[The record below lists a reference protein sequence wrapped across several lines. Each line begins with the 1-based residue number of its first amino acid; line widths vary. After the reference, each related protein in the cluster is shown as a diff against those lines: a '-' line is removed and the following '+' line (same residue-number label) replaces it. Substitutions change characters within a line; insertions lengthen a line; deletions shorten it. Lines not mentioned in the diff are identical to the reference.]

1 MRVLPFVFVAA
12 SFGAT
17 ACVSSYE
24 VDVQSKGA
32 IVARWPWL
40 PCTGD
45 AAPHCRAAFYRW
57 QDTHEATDARDEMR
71 EAVRVA
77 ESADPISRALVYY
90 DLAVVL
96 RQMGDIATARM
107 SIAFATKLHP
117 EPSYDAL
124 RSDLAAQGA
133 AAPLPENDG
142 FYKPIAVALGEK
154 PSVAAPAPAATTP
167 KATPSTPTPSV
178 PTTMTAGGQTFPWVC
193 HGKVTLDGVQVKI
206 DAKQLIEVS
215 EDCDLTI
222 INSTLELVHEHGE
235 TIGVRKG
242 ALTVKNSTLR
252 ATGFHGR
259 VLHAAGAKV
268 AFEDSTIYGADP
280 DEPAVW
286 LVDTADSNKTPT
298 VADFK
303 KTTLHADRGA
313 NGSAL
318 SVSHSKVTATGL
330 TADGRIGCGQN
341 STMKLEKTVA
351 TTLSVGDCAVNAVDS
366 TIDVGSH
373 GLFAAVTVDGGS
385 LKAIRLAVTG
395 TDLSSRGLIATKGTV
410 DLEDAT
416 IAVQGEALSATDDSK
431 IVLTRGTFTG
441 FEFSAVSIRTG
452 ATLDARDAHFVTNL
466 KVGLALYVLTKS
478 PATNAVPSAHLKSC
492 TLEGNNGLLVDS
504 GGTVSAEDTTVK
516 AVSEGATVRGSSSIT
531 MTRGSVSADYAAVLA
546 KSGTIVLKKTKITGP
561 TKADGGTI
569 TGP

>member
-17 ACVSSYE
+17 ACVTSYE
-24 VDVQSKGA
+24 VNVQSKGV

-57 QDTHEATDARDEMR
+57 QDTHKVTDARDEMR

-77 ESADPISRALVYY
+77 ETADPISRALVYY

-96 RQMGDIATARM
+96 RQMGDLATARL

-117 EPSYDAL
+117 DPSYDAL

-142 FYKPIAVALGEK
+142 FYAPIAVALGEK
-154 PSVAAPAPAATTP
+154 PSVAAP
-167 KATPSTPTPSV
+167 TPSTTTTPSATTTPSV

-206 DAKQLIEVS
+206 TGKQLIEVS

-222 INSTLELVHEHGE
+222 TNSTLELVYDTGV

-252 ATGFHGR
+252 MTGTHGY
-259 VLHAAGAKV
+259 VVDAAGAKL
-268 AFEDSTIYGADP
+268 AFEDSTIDGTDTDAT
-280 DEPAVW
+280 AVR
-286 LVDTADSNKTPT
+286 LVDTFDSNHTPT

-303 KTTLHADRGA
+303 KTTLHGA
-313 NGSAL
+313 REANGGSAL
-318 SVSHSKVTATGL
+318 SASHSKVTATGL
-330 TADGRIGCGQN
+330 TVDGSIGCSQKG
-341 STMKLEKTVA
+341 TMKLEKMVA
-351 TTLSVGDCAVNAVDS
+351 TNLSVSDCAVDAVDA
-366 TIDVGSH
+366 TIDMGKHASISA
-373 GLFAAVTVDGGS
+373 GVTVFGGS
-385 LKAIRLAVTG
+385 LKANRLAVTG
-395 TDLSSRGLIATKGTV
+395 TNISSQGLRCDHGTV

-416 IAVQGEALSATDDSK
+416 IAVQGEALSATVDSK

-441 FEFSAVSIRTG
+441 FGFSAVSIRTG
-452 ATLDARDAHFVTNL
+452 STLDAKDAHIVTDL
-466 KVGLALYVLTKS
+466 KVGLALYVLNKS
-478 PATNAVPSAHLKSC
+478 PATNAPPSAHLNSC
-492 TLEGNNGLLVDS
+492 TLEGHDGLLADN
-504 GGTVSAEDTTVK
+504 GGTITADDTTVK

-561 TKADGGTI
+561 TKSDGGTI